1 MSDKRLQSIIERAE
15 RVIDERLAVSADL
28 REIFA
33 EAKSAGYDVRTIRA
47 IIRERAMDDAERA
60 EREALLETYRAALGM
75 PGATYRSVA
84 EQLGVSKS
92 KLQRL
97 VPSET
102 RRDMGQTKSSGGMG
116 EAPVAHAGGV
126 STAPK
131 LTPEA
136 PLDPQTA
143 VSDQPG
149 GGEGTAVPSSPA
161 PAAANPSDDLEIPP
175 FLRRERAA

>member
-1 MSDKRLQSIIERAE
+1 MSDKRLQSLIERAE
-15 RVIDERLAVSADL
+15 RVIEERLAVSGDL
-28 REIFA
+28 KEIFA

-47 IIRERAMDDAERA
+47 IIRERAMDDGERA

-97 VPSET
+97 VPSEQ
-102 RRDMGQTKSSGGMG
+102 RRDTGQR
-116 EAPVAHAGGV
+116 E
-126 STAPK
+126 
-131 LTPEA
+131 
-136 PLDPQTA
+136 TA

-149 GGEGTAVPSSPA
+149 DDARTPDEGRSAEVV
-161 PAAANPSDDLEIPP
+161 ANPIEDDLAFPP
-175 FLRRERAA
+175 GLDRRRSAA